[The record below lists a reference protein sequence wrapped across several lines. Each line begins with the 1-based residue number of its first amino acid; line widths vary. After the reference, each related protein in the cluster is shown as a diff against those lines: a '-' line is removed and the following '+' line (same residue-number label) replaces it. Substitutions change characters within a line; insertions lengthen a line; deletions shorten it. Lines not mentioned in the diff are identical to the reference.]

1 MKEAEKKDMKGTD
14 EMQDEKL
21 QTDLKDESLETE
33 KTSDVCEEKEQSPE
47 EQIDCLVKENA
58 ELKDQYL
65 RKLADFDNYRKRMI
79 KEKQDAIDYANT
91 NLISDLLTT
100 LDDFDRA
107 IQAASKDANEGEKNA
122 EKKEKKSKE
131 AENSIL
137 EGLRLM
143 HKQMLS
149 MLENKYN
156 LQPFG
161 LAGEAY
167 DHDKHEAI
175 GSMQMPVAEPVL
187 AEVYLKGYLLKE
199 RVLRPAKVMV
209 HMPDGTKTEE

>member
-1 MKEAEKKDMKGTD
+1 MEEAEKKDTMAT
-14 EMQDEKL
+14 EELQDEKL
-21 QTDLKDESLETE
+21 QVDVKEESPVANEASE
-33 KTSDVCEEKEQSPE
+33 ECEEKEQSAE
-47 EQIDCLVKENA
+47 EQIICLEKENA

-79 KEKQDAIDYANT
+79 KEKQEAIDYANT

-107 IQAASKDANEGEKNA
+107 IQAASQESNEGEKNT
-122 EKKEKKSKE
+122 EKKEKKNKQG
-131 AENSIL
+131 ENSIL

-143 HKQMLS
+143 NKQMLS

>member
-79 KEKQDAIDYANT
+79 IIKVSKFSQI
-91 NLISDLLTT
+91 LI
-100 LDDFDRA
+100 F
-107 IQAASKDANEGEKNA
+107 
-122 EKKEKKSKE
+122 
-131 AENSIL
+131 
-137 EGLRLM
+137 
-143 HKQMLS
+143 
-149 MLENKYN
+149 
-156 LQPFG
+156 
-161 LAGEAY
+161 
-167 DHDKHEAI
+167 
-175 GSMQMPVAEPVL
+175 
-187 AEVYLKGYLLKE
+187 
-199 RVLRPAKVMV
+199 
-209 HMPDGTKTEE
+209 